1 MMRVRMGAAVL
12 LGLAA
17 LSPAAC
23 SSTTTVKADDAAK
36 QVVKLVSDQNKFTP
50 TDVKCPS
57 DVEATKGGQF
67 DCHFTGPR
75 NVPYVAHMKIVKV
88 DGERITCDIN
98 VEKSP

>member
-1 MMRVRMGAAVL
+1 ML

-23 SSTTTVKADDAAK
+23 SSKTTVKADDAAK

-88 DGERITCDIN
+88 VGERITCDIN